1 MGLQMSTLLM
11 KEENNMSNFILAVF
25 AVFALAL
32 TACSDKDEDTG
43 SDTGEAAEEETE

>member
-1 MGLQMSTLLM
+1 
-11 KEENNMSNFILAVF
+11 MSNFILAAC

-43 SDTGEAAEEETE
+43 SDTGEAVEDTGNAEEETE